1 MIDFRLSFDE
11 FCLLTPIFCT
21 PLFEIETT
29 YWIDSN
35 WLAFIDWN
43 VMNLFGYF
51 QTDLLFAFRLLFVTN
66 GPDSRISP
74 PNGLFSPTS
83 VETKAQQDFV
93 ISSMSKKLELQL
105 SHLEKKVSIF
115 IDFVFAFVFV
125 VARHIRH
132 YLW

>member
-1 MIDFRLSFDE
+1 
-11 FCLLTPIFCT
+11 
-21 PLFEIETT
+21 
-29 YWIDSN
+29 
-35 WLAFIDWN
+35 
-43 VMNLFGYF
+43 MNLFGYF